1 MTNNV
6 HFKKETMNTLIF
18 TMVYILCVVNAQD
31 QYLGIS
37 CSDDSQCG
45 PHRCKTT
52 VSHSNLR
59 SSLFSG
65 DHQKLIKYGGK
76 TCEIITKND
85 FRFTTTKKVGCCV
98 KHVGIH
104 RFKKTETWIFI
115 AIAVIAFSIVTF
127 LFFCFCN
134 YNKEDGCGKACK
146 VSCQKTRDCCTKCTC
161 IIGALICSLCCGE
174 GSSSTCSGGSSQNTP
189 TGNPTGQVVRRGE
202 ETVEV

>member
-1 MTNNV
+1 MANNV
-6 HFKKETMNTLIF
+6 HFKRETMNTLIF
-18 TMVYILCVVNAQD
+18 TMVCILCVVDAQD
-31 QYLGIS
+31 QYLATS

-52 VSHSNLR
+52 VSPSHLR
-59 SSLFSG
+59 SSRLSG
-65 DHQKLIKYGGK
+65 DHKKKFENDGK
-76 TCEIITKND
+76 TCEINTKKND
-85 FRFTTTKKVGCCV
+85 VRFTTTKKVGCCV

-174 GSSSTCSGGSSQNTP
+174 GSSSTCSNGSSQNT
-189 TGNPTGQVVRRGE
+189 TGNPTGQVVRRGK